1 MHLVYLVSETLKV
14 SHSTKRMLLRVAA
27 RLQEKLGRRV
37 DFDEAIKHLLSSEIR
52 RTEFLDEVV
61 GSIPNVTVEE
71 LFEERRRDERRTV
84 RRYRL

>member
-1 MHLVYLVSETLKV
+1 MVNLVSETLKV
-14 SHSTKRMLLRVAA
+14 SSGTKRMLLRVAA

-37 DFDEAIKHLLSSEIR
+37 DFEEAIRYLLSSEIR
-52 RTEFLDEVV
+52 RTELLDEVV

-71 LFEERRRDERRTV
+71 LHQERRRDERRTV